1 MENII
6 EIKNLKKKYDDKF
19 ELGEIDIK
27 IPKGIIVG
35 LIGENGAGKT
45 TLIKSMLNI
54 IKIDSGEIKIFGK
67 DYKKEEK
74 EIKEDIGVVLDNMF
88 FPELLN
94 AKDINNAMKDV
105 YKNWDSELYFSY
117 LKEFDLLD
125 NKPLKSMSKG
135 MRKKLEIATALAHKP
150 KLLILDEPTSGLDP
164 VVRNEVLDIFLK
176 FIEDEEHSILL
187 STHITS
193 DLEHIA
199 DEIIFIDKGKKVLQ
213 KSRDEI
219 IDNYGILKCDIDY
232 FSNIDKKDM
241 VAYKKT
247 KYAYEIFVIYIMLA
261 FQGTFDV
268 TFIIPLIGI
277 MLFISTFSYDDFNNW
292 NSYAVTLPNGRKN
305 VVRAKYIASIILTI
319 ILAIVSLTIGIGI
332 SYTKTNS
339 INLDEI
345 ISSLMGTMLSS
356 IIIISLL
363 YPIVFKFGA
372 TNGRIILFAV
382 VFGIAGI
389 GD

>member
-19 ELGEIDIK
+19 EIGEIDIT
-27 IPKGIIVG
+27 IPKGVIVG

-45 TLIKSMLNI
+45 TLIKLMLNI
-54 IKIDSGEIKIFGK
+54 IKSDNGEIKIFGK
-67 DYKKEEK
+67 DNKRKEK

-94 AKDINNAMKDV
+94 AKDINNSMKDI
-105 YKNWDSELYFSY
+105 YKNWDSKLYFSY
-117 LKEFDLLD
+117 LKEFDLPD
-125 NKPLKSMSKG
+125 NKSLKSMSKG

-164 VVRNEVLDIFLK
+164 VVRAEVLDIFQK

-232 FSNIDKKDM
+232 FSNIDKKDIIT
-241 VAYKKT
+241 YKKT
-247 KYAYEIFVIYIMLA
+247 KYAYEILVDDKEKTSKKYPSCVIDKI
-261 FQGTFDV
+261 
-268 TFIIPLIGI
+268 
-277 MLFISTFSYDDFNNW
+277 
-292 NSYAVTLPNGRKN
+292 TLE
-305 VVRAKYIASIILTI
+305 
-319 ILAIVSLTIGIGI
+319 
-332 SYTKTNS
+332 
-339 INLDEI
+339 D
-345 ISSLMGTMLSS
+345 LMVLVIKGEK
-356 IIIISLL
+356 
-363 YPIVFKFGA
+363 VC
-372 TNGRIILFAV
+372 
-382 VFGIAGI
+382 
-389 GD
+389 

>member
-19 ELGEIDIK
+19 ELGKIDIA
-27 IPKGIIVG
+27 IQKGVIVG

-94 AKDINNAMKDV
+94 AKDINNTMKDV

-117 LKEFDLLD
+117 LKEFDLPD

-247 KYAYEIFVIYIMLA
+247 KYAYEILVNDKEQASKKYHNCVIDKITLEDLMLLVIK
-261 FQGTFDV
+261 GEK
-268 TFIIPLIGI
+268 IC
-277 MLFISTFSYDDFNNW
+277 
-292 NSYAVTLPNGRKN
+292 
-305 VVRAKYIASIILTI
+305 
-319 ILAIVSLTIGIGI
+319 
-332 SYTKTNS
+332 
-339 INLDEI
+339 
-345 ISSLMGTMLSS
+345 
-356 IIIISLL
+356 
-363 YPIVFKFGA
+363 
-372 TNGRIILFAV
+372 
-382 VFGIAGI
+382 
-389 GD
+389 

>member
-1 MENII
+1 MEKII

-19 ELGEIDIK
+19 ELGEIDIS
-27 IPKGIIVG
+27 IPKGVIVG

-54 IKIDSGEIKIFGK
+54 IRIDDGEIKIFGK

-74 EIKEDIGVVLDNMF
+74 NIKEDIGVVLDNMF

-94 AKDINNAMKDV
+94 AKDINNVMKDV
-105 YKNWDSELYFSY
+105 FKNWDSKMYFSY
-117 LKEFDLLD
+117 LKEFNLPD

-135 MRKKLEIATALAHKP
+135 MRKKLEIVSAISHNP

-164 VVRNEVLDIFLK
+164 VVRSEVLEIFQK
-176 FIEDEEHSILL
+176 FIENEENSILL

-219 IDNYGILKCDIDY
+219 IDNYGLLKCDIDY
-232 FSNIDKKDM
+232 FSNIDKKDI

-247 KYAYEIFVIYIMLA
+247 KYAYEILVDNKENISKKYN
-261 FQGTFDV
+261 GC
-268 TFIIPLIGI
+268 IIDKITLEDLMVLIIKGE
-277 MLFISTFSYDDFNNW
+277 
-292 NSYAVTLPNGRKN
+292 
-305 VVRAKYIASIILTI
+305 
-319 ILAIVSLTIGIGI
+319 IVC
-332 SYTKTNS
+332 
-339 INLDEI
+339 
-345 ISSLMGTMLSS
+345 
-356 IIIISLL
+356 
-363 YPIVFKFGA
+363 
-372 TNGRIILFAV
+372 
-382 VFGIAGI
+382 
-389 GD
+389 

>member
-74 EIKEDIGVVLDNMF
+74 AIKEDIGVVLDNMF

-94 AKDINNAMKDV
+94 AKDINNSMKDI

-117 LKEFDLLD
+117 LKEFDLPD

-135 MRKKLEIATALAHKP
+135 MRKKLEIVAAISHKP

-164 VVRNEVLDIFLK
+164 VVRSEVLEIFQK

-232 FSNIDKKDM
+232 FSNIDKKDII
-241 VAYKKT
+241 AYKKT
-247 KYAYEIFVIYIMLA
+247 KYAYEILVNDKKQASKKYHNCVIDKI
-261 FQGTFDV
+261 
-268 TFIIPLIGI
+268 
-277 MLFISTFSYDDFNNW
+277 
-292 NSYAVTLPNGRKN
+292 TLE
-305 VVRAKYIASIILTI
+305 
-319 ILAIVSLTIGIGI
+319 
-332 SYTKTNS
+332 
-339 INLDEI
+339 D
-345 ISSLMGTMLSS
+345 LMVLVIKGEK
-356 IIIISLL
+356 IC
-363 YPIVFKFGA
+363 
-372 TNGRIILFAV
+372 
-382 VFGIAGI
+382 
-389 GD
+389 